1 MTKSEIEL
9 QTHNY
14 DQRIRA
20 IVTSMSKLKDDLDY
34 ATEHFILD
42 MMRVEY
48 ESKITELNTEPEFIP
63 DTLSQSHDG
72 SPGDRKFRL

>member
-20 IVTSMSKLKDDLDY
+20 LVTSMSKLKDDLDY
-34 ATEHFILD
+34 ATEHLILD
-42 MMRVEY
+42 IMRVEY
-48 ESKITELNTEPEFIP
+48 ESKITELNTENEVI
-63 DTLSQSHDG
+63 
-72 SPGDRKFRL
+72 K